1 MSSKIHRMLEELE
14 QAAEQLDIDVS
25 YEKMTGLCSGR
36 GGLCTV
42 KGKHRVIVDKKSTPQ
57 ERLDALLEALC
68 RFDLDGIYLSPRT
81 REVVER
87 CRQDGPR
94 AARQARSSRRKKRS

>member
-1 MSSKIHRMLEELE
+1 MSTKIHRMLEELE

-42 KGKHRVIVDKKSTPQ
+42 KGKHRVIVDRKSTPQ

-68 RFDLDGIYLSPRT
+68 RFDLDGLYLSPRT
-81 REVVER
+81 REAVER
-87 CRQDGPR
+87 CKEEGAR
-94 AARQARSSRRKKRS
+94 AARKAAGRRPKRS